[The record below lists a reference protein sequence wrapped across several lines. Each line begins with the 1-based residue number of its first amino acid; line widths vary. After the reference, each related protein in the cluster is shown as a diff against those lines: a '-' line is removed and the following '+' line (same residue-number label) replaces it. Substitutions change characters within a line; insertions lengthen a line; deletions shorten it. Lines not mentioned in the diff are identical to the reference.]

1 MKFLTLDEIKEAAN
15 KSDLAALQCSLRHWQ
30 ENVWRLEHGLEPLTG
45 TLWCACCLRASYVS
59 SIRCPWPG
67 GKFCPLNEI
76 AALCCGGRYHKFKS
90 NPTVEN
96 AQAVVDYIGR
106 AIDEYVL
113 ETSKKLVAGVKTGRV
128 LILQREWR
136 VGFAEA
142 TRILEIIDGL
152 N

>member
-1 MKFLTLDEIKEAAN
+1 MQFLTLDEIQNAAN
-15 KSDLAALQCSLRHWQ
+15 QSDLAAMQCSERHWK

-45 TLWCACCLRASYVS
+45 SLWCACCLRSDG
-59 SIRCPWPG
+59 ITCFWPG
-67 GKFCPLNEI
+67 GKPCPLN
-76 AALCCGGRYHKFKS
+76 AKLLNCCGGQYPQFKT

-96 AQAVVDYIGR
+96 AQAIVDYIGW

-128 LILQREWR
+128 AILQRELGIGYAW
-136 VGFAEA
+136 A
-142 TRILEIIDGL
+142 TRTLEIIDGL